1 MCERFWTLP
10 VAVIGASSEGKI
22 MGTCIYC
29 GKPAGLFSH
38 QHKECREQY
47 DNAATRIFEA
57 FKEALTN
64 LMQPPRFRELIEQIA
79 HASSIQEPECKN
91 LISSGFAL
99 LIDAVSSGKTLSEAD
114 ENRIDALLSAFGMK
128 LTDLPENTMD
138 QYAKAVHDSAATRIV
153 ASFKEALTNS
163 MEPLR
168 FRALIVQIA
177 HASSIQEPE
186 CKSMTSSGFAELIDA
201 ASSDKLLSEAEEN
214 RIDALLSA
222 FGMKLTD
229 LPENTMN
236 QYAKAVILRQL
247 DEGRFPSS
255 VPRIEG
261 FNPINLER
269 DEKILW
275 SFVNAGFFTPRTRT
289 EYVGRSQGLSLRLM
303 RGVYYRVGAFK
314 GQPIQKQY
322 INHEGTGSFV
332 ISDRNVYF
340 VSSEKSVKIPIKKLI
355 AIEPHSDGI
364 TLSRDGANTKQYIFT
379 IDDPLFAANT
389 ISKLNQINSAV
400 AGRDHRPRLAEA
412 PN

>member
-1 MCERFWTLP
+1 
-10 VAVIGASSEGKI
+10 

-29 GKPAGLFSH
+29 GKPAGLFVH

-47 DNAATRIFEA
+47 DNAATRIFES

-64 LMQPPRFRELIEQIA
+64 SMEPPRFRELIQQIA
-79 HASSIQEPECKN
+79 HASSIQGPECKN

-99 LIDAVSSGKTLSEAD
+99 LIDVASSDKILSEAD

-128 LTDLPENTMD
+128 LTDLPENTMN
-138 QYAKAVHDSAATRIV
+138 QYAKGVHDSAATRIV

-163 MEPLR
+163 MEPPR
-168 FRALIVQIA
+168 FRELIQQIA
-177 HASSIQEPE
+177 STSSIQEPE
-186 CKSMTSSGFAELIDA
+186 YKSFISSGFVALIDA
-201 ASSDKLLSEAEEN
+201 AVSDKILSEADEN
-214 RIDALLSA
+214 RIDALRSA

-236 QYAKAVILRQL
+236 QYAKNVIMRQL

-261 FNPINLER
+261 YNPINLER

-275 SFVNAGFFTPRTRT
+275 SFVNACFFTPRTRT
-289 EYVGRSQGLSLRLM
+289 EYVGTSQGVSLRLM

-314 GQPIQKQY
+314 GKPIQKQY

-379 IDDPLFAANT
+379 IDDPWFAANA
-389 ISKLNQINSAV
+389 ISKLNKINSAV
-400 AGRDHRPRLAEA
+400 TGPDHQPLLAEVRK
-412 PN
+412 